1 MIMSIQKFPFLLALL
16 AVLTAFPARAQS
28 VIRDAE
34 IEADLRVIA
43 DPIFDAAGLNPS
55 QVRIVLLDD
64 DSINAFV
71 AGGQNLFLYTGLILE
86 SKNVG
91 ELAGVI
97 AHEAGHMAGG
107 HLIRMRDAMERASVE
122 SVLATV
128 AGVAVGVGAGDAHAG
143 VGVASGGSEFARR
156 SLLKHSR
163 TLESSADQAALS
175 TLSQLGYSSRP
186 MADFLSRLSAQE
198 VLPELQRSPYVLT
211 HPLSRDRLNTV
222 ENYVSRS
229 ATRDAKYPEAWE
241 QKFQRMR
248 AKILAFTAPSR
259 AQREYASQSNAQA
272 FYATAIADY
281 RQGDITGALQKI
293 TTMQKTAPD
302 DPYLYDLKGQI
313 LFEQGRI
320 GESIAAYQKAVSL
333 APKNGL
339 LNLTLAKVLLQKN
352 GAEKDALKYLTVAR
366 EKGERDTP
374 VLYRY
379 FATAYGRLGEEGR
392 AKLALAEEALLKN
405 DSSFAIDQA
414 KRAKQGLPESATP
427 ERQRADDIIAAAK
440 RRMKK

>member
-1 MIMSIQKFPFLLALL
+1 
-16 AVLTAFPARAQS
+16 
-28 VIRDAE
+28 
-34 IEADLRVIA
+34 
-43 DPIFDAAGLNPS
+43 
-55 QVRIVLLDD
+55 
-64 DSINAFV
+64 
-71 AGGQNLFLYTGLILE
+71 
-86 SKNVG
+86 
-91 ELAGVI
+91 
-97 AHEAGHMAGG
+97 
-107 HLIRMRDAMERASVE
+107 
-122 SVLATV
+122 
-128 AGVAVGVGAGDAHAG
+128 
-143 VGVASGGSEFARR
+143 
-156 SLLKHSR
+156 LKHSR

-186 MADFLSRLSAQE
+186 MADSLSRLSAQE
-198 VLPELQRSPYVLT
+198 VLPGLQRSPYVLT

-366 EKGERDTP
+366 DRKSG
-374 VLYRY
+374 V
-379 FATAYGRLGEEGR
+379 
-392 AKLALAEEALLKN
+392 
-405 DSSFAIDQA
+405 
-414 KRAKQGLPESATP
+414 
-427 ERQRADDIIAAAK
+427 
-440 RRMKK
+440 